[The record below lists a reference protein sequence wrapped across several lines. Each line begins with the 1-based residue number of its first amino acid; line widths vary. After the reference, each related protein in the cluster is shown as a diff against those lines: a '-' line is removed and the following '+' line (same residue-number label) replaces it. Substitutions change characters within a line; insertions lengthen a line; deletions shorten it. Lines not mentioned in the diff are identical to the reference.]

1 VLIPLFPPLFL
12 SEFIHTLQSLLLLV
26 DSLRVS
32 TVTGPVR
39 CTRLSCVAWVIP
51 IGDRRRR
58 RSVPILTRRRIHIL
72 HPLFIR
78 IGRRRRRR
86 NSITPTL
93 KPFLSVFLIPIRSV
107 VLLLLITMVMMMV
120 MVRHDVDLAKIY
132 YPALLQKSSFCMTT
146 QDQL

>member
-26 DSLRVS
+26 DTLRVS

-58 RSVPILTRRRIHIL
+58 RSVPILTRRRIHIF
-72 HPLFIR
+72 HSLFIR
-78 IGRRRRRR
+78 IGRRRRW

-132 YPALLQKSSFCMTT
+132 YPALLQESSLCMTS